1 MGVWVRR
8 RKNRKGSPWG
18 VVYDD
23 HTGRRRLETF
33 GPGASGKER
42 AETRA
47 SELRLQLRQAA
58 TTPTMDPD
66 ITLRA
71 FCDRWLAKADAGLAD
86 KSGHKRGTVITYRNQ
101 LEKHVYPEI
110 GDQRIRDLHR
120 GNIAAFLER
129 KRLSPKLHGKGNLSE
144 STVATIY
151 RILRAM
157 LSRACFEGIILVN
170 PANAL
175 WSNLATTTRRRQKD
189 RAVDQANVMSRA
201 EVDRLFS
208 AADGQERVMLATK
221 YRAGLRM
228 GELVALRLAD
238 VDIPGKRLRVR
249 ESLMDKR
256 PGLSVEDRLDDP
268 KSGSSRWVSIGKVL
282 VEILRDHIAARERE
296 NFAHGWRNGRAS
308 WLFHRNG
315 GIPVNGAHLRFRFSL
330 IAKKAGLPAHLTPHS
345 LRHSYATHMLS
356 RGQSI
361 VWVAQQLGHSSP
373 KITLDRYAWSIPSEN
388 QGAADALDGIVLGV
402 AQEQG
407 TRRDLGTTVISGD
420 AVDIGR
426 QTGLEDMTGI
436 QRRSNLADK
445 STRNSATPA
454 KPGDEDGGGSL

>member
-33 GPGASGKER
+33 GGGAAGHER

-71 FCDRWLAKADAGLAD
+71 FCDRWLAKAEAGLAD

-110 GDQRIRDLHR
+110 GDRRIRDLHR
-120 GNIAAFLER
+120 GNLAAFLER
-129 KRLSPKLHGKGNLSE
+129 KRASPKIHGKGNLSE

-157 LSRACFEGIILVN
+157 LGRACFEGIIVVN
-170 PANAL
+170 PATAL
-175 WSNLATTTRRRQKD
+175 WSKLATTTRRRPKD
-189 RAVDQANVMSRA
+189 KAVDQANVMSRA
-201 EVDRLFS
+201 EIDRLLS
-208 AADGQERVMLATK
+208 AAHGQERVMLITK

-228 GELVALRLAD
+228 GELVALRLVD
-238 VDIPGKRLRVR
+238 VDLPRKRLRVR

-256 PGLSVEDRLDDP
+256 PGLSVEDRLDAP
-268 KSGSSRWVSIGKVL
+268 KSGSERWVEIGVVL
-282 VEILRDHIAARERE
+282 VEVLRDHIAAREKE
-296 NFAHGWRNGRAS
+296 NFALGWRNGRAS

-315 GIPVNGAHLRFRFSL
+315 GIPVNGAHLRARFDIL
-330 IAKKAGLPAHLTPHS
+330 VKKAGLPAHLTPHS

-361 VWVAQQLGHSSP
+361 VWVAQQLGHASP
-373 KITLDRYAWSIPSEN
+373 KITLDRYAWAIPSEN
-388 QGAADALDGIVLGV
+388 QGAADALDGLVSGV

-407 TRRDLGTTVISGD
+407 TKRDQGGALEKEKG
-420 AVDIGR
+420 VDIGR
-426 QTGLEDMTGI
+426 QVGLEDMTGI
-436 QRRSNLADK
+436 QRRSKSSDK
-445 STRNSATPA
+445 STRKRATPT
-454 KPGDEDGGGSL
+454 KSNDEDGGGLP